1 MTPRRQINDRPPGRL
16 VHVSDA
22 STSPL
27 SGLGTL
33 DRRTLREQILT
44 RLRDAVSTGELAP
57 GTHLAEIEL
66 SASLGV
72 SRGTLREALR
82 HLQQEGLLVSD
93 QRGRLTVRVVTER
106 EVRDIFT
113 VRYGLEA
120 LAFEEIAR
128 LEDRSPVE
136 RRIRAALDALERADG
151 FADRVRADLDLHE
164 TIIDA
169 SGNET
174 LLQSWRHVS
183 GLARAALTAGG
194 AEAAMTNMAVER
206 HTPLVDLVAS
216 GDADAGRAFL
226 RQHMDEA
233 ADKLVARM
241 REQH

>member
-1 MTPRRQINDRPPGRL
+1 M
-16 VHVSDA
+16 SDA
-22 STSPL
+22 SSPL

-93 QRGRLTVRVVTER
+93 QRGRLSVRVVTER

-120 LAFEEIAR
+120 LAFEEIAH
-128 LEDRSPVE
+128 LDDRSEVE
-136 RRIRAALDALERADG
+136 RRLQGALDALARAEG

-164 TIIDA
+164 MLIAA

-194 AEAAMTNMAVER
+194 SEAAMTNMAVER
-206 HTPLVDLVAS
+206 HSPLVELVAS
-216 GDADAGRAFL
+216 GDAEAGRAFL
-226 RQHMDEA
+226 RRHMDEA
-233 ADKLVARM
+233 SDKLVARM
-241 REQH
+241 HAEQ